1 MIRNIDSI
9 IAMYFSSSK
18 VDRVKGKNWYSNA
31 YSIACTLG
39 KKYDVHSN
47 TVSAVISA
55 LSPSNKWNRN
65 VEDAEMMLR
74 ANAYDL
80 DLNDCKPCTY
90 KGQKAKAIAII
101 TQNLKD
107 DDSLKAILSGQKTK
121 SFYANIST
129 NGKTTDCTIDGHSY
143 NVWNGTVTTLRDV
156 PNMTPKTYKLIQ
168 DDYRKAAMEISSIT
182 ESETGEILT
191 ASEIQAITWVAY
203 RRIHKNLI

>member
-39 KKYDVHSN
+39 KKYGVHSN

-80 DLNDCKPCTY
+80 DLTECKPSTY
-90 KGQKAKAIAII
+90 GKQKLKAIAILEGNVSDDE
-101 TQNLKD
+101 TLKR
-107 DDSLKAILSGQKTK
+107 ILSGQKTK

-129 NGKTTDCTIDGHSY
+129 NGKTTDCTIDGHAY
-143 NVWNGTVTTLRDV
+143 NIWNGTVTSLGDV
-156 PNMTPKTYKLIQ
+156 PNMTPKTYKMIQ
-168 DDYRKAAMEISSIT
+168 EDYRKAAIEISSIT

>member
-1 MIRNIDSI
+1 
-9 IAMYFSSSK
+9 MYFSSSK

-39 KKYDVHSN
+39 KKYGVHSN

-80 DLNDCKPCTY
+80 NLIECKPSTY
-90 KGQKAKAIAII
+90 GKQKLKAIAII
-101 TQNLKD
+101 EGNVSNDETLKR
-107 DDSLKAILSGQKTK
+107 ILSGQKTK

-129 NGKTTDCTIDGHSY
+129 NGKTTDCTVDGHAY
-143 NVWNGTVTTLRDV
+143 NIWNGTVTNLNDV
-156 PNMTPKTYKLIQ
+156 PNMTPKTYKMIQ
-168 DDYRKAAMEISSIT
+168 EDYRQAAIEISAIT

>member
-1 MIRNIDSI
+1 MTRHIDSI

-18 VDRVKGKNWYSNA
+18 VDRVKGKSWYSNA

-80 DLNDCKPCTY
+80 DLNECKPSTY
-90 KGQKAKAIAII
+90 GNQKLKAIAII
-101 TQNLKD
+101 EGNVSDDETLKG
-107 DDSLKAILSGQKTK
+107 ILNGQKTK

-129 NGKTTDCTIDGHSY
+129 NGKTDDCTIDGHAY
-143 NVWNGTVTTLRDV
+143 NVWNGTVTNLNDV
-156 PNMTPKTYKLIQ
+156 PGMTPKTYRMIQ
-168 DDYRKAAMEISSIT
+168 DDYRTAAKIISEI
-182 ESETGEILT
+182 EGETLK

>member
-1 MIRNIDSI
+1 MTQHIDSI

-18 VDRVKGKNWYSNA
+18 VDRVKGKSWYSNA

-39 KKYDVHSN
+39 KKYNCTSN

-80 DLNDCKPCTY
+80 DLTECKPSTY
-90 KGQKAKAIAII
+90 GNQKLKAIAII
-101 TQNLKD
+101 EGNVSDDETLKG
-107 DDSLKAILSGQKTK
+107 ILNGQKTK

-129 NGKTTDCTIDGHSY
+129 NGKTDDCTIDGHSY
-143 NVWNGTVTTLRDV
+143 NVWNGTVTNLNDV
-156 PNMTPKTYKLIQ
+156 PGMTPKTYRMIQ
-168 DDYRKAAMEISSIT
+168 DDYRTAAKIISEI
-182 ESETGEILT
+182 EGETLK

>member
-1 MIRNIDSI
+1 MTRHIDSI

-39 KKYDVHSN
+39 KKYGVHSN

-74 ANAYDL
+74 ANSYDL
-80 DLNDCKPCTY
+80 DLTECKPSTY
-90 KGQKAKAIAII
+90 GKQKLKAIAILEGNVSNDE
-101 TQNLKD
+101 TLKG
-107 DDSLKAILSGQKTK
+107 ILSGQKTK

-129 NGKTTDCTIDGHSY
+129 NGKTTDCTIDGHAY
-143 NVWNGTVTTLRDV
+143 NIWNGTVTNLNDV
-156 PNMTPKTYKLIQ
+156 PNMTPKTYKMIQ
-168 DDYRKAAMEISSIT
+168 EDYRKAAIEISAIT

>member
-1 MIRNIDSI
+1 MTQHIDSI
-9 IAMYFSSSK
+9 IAMYFRSSK
-18 VDRVKGKNWYSNA
+18 VDRVKGKGWYSNA

-39 KKYDVHSN
+39 KKYGVTSN

-80 DLNDCKPCTY
+80 DLTECKPSTY
-90 KGQKAKAIAII
+90 GNQKLKAIAII
-101 TQNLKD
+101 EGNVSD
-107 DDSLKAILSGQKTK
+107 DDSLKGILNGQKTK

-129 NGKTTDCTIDGHSY
+129 NGKTDDCTIDGHSY
-143 NVWNGTVTTLRDV
+143 NVWNGTVTNLNDV
-156 PNMTPKTYKLIQ
+156 PGMTPKTYRMIQ
-168 DDYRKAAMEISSIT
+168 DDYRTAAKIISEI
-182 ESETGEILT
+182 EGETLK

>member
-1 MIRNIDSI
+1 MTRHIDSI

-39 KKYDVHSN
+39 KKYGVTSN

-80 DLNDCKPCTY
+80 DLTECKPSTY
-90 KGQKAKAIAII
+90 GNQKLKAIAII
-101 TQNLKD
+101 EGNVSD
-107 DDSLKAILSGQKTK
+107 DDSLKGILNGQKTK

-129 NGKTTDCTIDGHSY
+129 NGKTDDCTIDGHSY
-143 NVWNGTVTTLRDV
+143 NVWNGTVTNLNDV
-156 PNMTPKTYKLIQ
+156 PGMTPKTYRMIQ
-168 DDYRKAAMEISSIT
+168 DDYRTAAKIISEI
-182 ESETGEILT
+182 EGETLK

>member
-1 MIRNIDSI
+1 MTQHIDSI
-9 IAMYFSSSK
+9 IAMYFRSSK
-18 VDRVKGKNWYSNA
+18 VDRVKGKGWYSNA

-39 KKYDVHSN
+39 KKYGVTSN

-80 DLNDCKPCTY
+80 DLNECKPSTY
-90 KGQKAKAIAII
+90 GNQKLKAIAII
-101 TQNLKD
+101 EGNVSDDETLKG
-107 DDSLKAILSGQKTK
+107 ILNGQKTK

-129 NGKTTDCTIDGHSY
+129 NGKTDDCTIDGHSY
-143 NVWNGTVTTLRDV
+143 NVWNGTVTNLNDV
-156 PNMTPKTYKLIQ
+156 PGMTPKTYRMIQ
-168 DDYRKAAMEISSIT
+168 DDYRTAAKIISEI
-182 ESETGEILT
+182 EGETLK
-191 ASEIQAITWVAY
+191 ASEVQAITWVAY

>member
-1 MIRNIDSI
+1 MTQHIDSI
-9 IAMYFSSSK
+9 IAMYFRSSK
-18 VDRVKGKNWYSNA
+18 VDRVKGKGWYSNA

-39 KKYDVHSN
+39 KKYNCTSN
-47 TVSAVISA
+47 TASAIISA

-80 DLNDCKPCTY
+80 DLTECKPSTY
-90 KGQKAKAIAII
+90 GKQKEKAIAII

-129 NGKTTDCTIDGHSY
+129 NGKTTDCTIDGHAY
-143 NVWNGTVTTLRDV
+143 NIWNGTVTNLNDV
-156 PNMTPKTYKLIQ
+156 PNMTPKTYKMIQ
-168 DDYRKAAMEISSIT
+168 EDYRKAAVEISSIT

>member
-1 MIRNIDSI
+1 MTRHIDSI

-39 KKYDVHSN
+39 KKYGVHSN

-80 DLNDCKPCTY
+80 DLTECKPSTY
-90 KGQKAKAIAII
+90 GKQKLKAIAILEGNVSNDE
-101 TQNLKD
+101 TLKG
-107 DDSLKAILSGQKTK
+107 ILSGQKTK

-129 NGKTTDCTIDGHSY
+129 NGKTTDCTIDGHAY
-143 NVWNGTVTTLRDV
+143 NIWNGTVTNLNDV
-156 PNMTPKTYKLIQ
+156 PGMTPKTYKMIQ
-168 DDYRKAAMEISSIT
+168 EDYRKAAIEISAIT

>member
-1 MIRNIDSI
+1 MTRHIDSI

-39 KKYDVHSN
+39 KKYGVHSN

-80 DLNDCKPCTY
+80 DLTECKPSTY
-90 KGQKAKAIAII
+90 GKQKLKAIAILEG
-101 TQNLKD
+101 NVSDDEVLKR
-107 DDSLKAILSGQKTK
+107 ILSGQKTK

-129 NGKTTDCTIDGHSY
+129 NGKTTDCTIDGHAY
-143 NVWNGTVTTLRDV
+143 NIWNGTVTNLNDV
-156 PNMTPKTYKLIQ
+156 PNMTPKTYKMIQ
-168 DDYRKAAMEISSIT
+168 EDYRKAAIEISSIT

-191 ASEIQAITWVAY
+191 ASEIQAIT
-203 RRIHKNLI
+203 

>member
-1 MIRNIDSI
+1 MTQHLDSI

-18 VDRVKGKNWYSNA
+18 VDRVKGKSWYSNA
-31 YSIACTLG
+31 YSIACTLA
-39 KKYDVHSN
+39 KKYDTTSN

-80 DLNDCKPCTY
+80 DLTECKPSTY
-90 KGQKAKAIAII
+90 GNQKLKAIAII
-101 TQNLKD
+101 EGSVSDDETLKG
-107 DDSLKAILSGQKTK
+107 ILNGQKTK

-129 NGKTTDCTIDGHSY
+129 NGKTDDCTIDGHSY
-143 NVWNGTVTTLRDV
+143 NVWNGTVTNLNDV
-156 PNMTPKTYKLIQ
+156 PGMTPKTYRMIQ
-168 DDYRKAAMEISSIT
+168 DDYRTAAKIISEI
-182 ESETGEILT
+182 EGETLT

>member
-9 IAMYFSSSK
+9 IAMYFRSSK

-39 KKYDVHSN
+39 KKYDTHSN

-80 DLNDCKPCTY
+80 DLNDCKPSTY
-90 KGQKAKAIAII
+90 GKQKEKAIAII
-101 TQNLKD
+101 TQNASD
-107 DDSLKAILSGQKTK
+107 DETLKAILSCLLYT
-121 SFYANIST
+121 SDAA
-129 NGKTTDCTIDGHSY
+129 
-143 NVWNGTVTTLRDV
+143 
-156 PNMTPKTYKLIQ
+156 
-168 DDYRKAAMEISSIT
+168 DD
-182 ESETGEILT
+182 
-191 ASEIQAITWVAY
+191 
-203 RRIHKNLI
+203 

>member
-1 MIRNIDSI
+1 MTQHLDSI

-18 VDRVKGKNWYSNA
+18 VDRVKGKSWYSDA
-31 YSIACTLG
+31 YSIACTLA
-39 KKYDVHSN
+39 KKYNVTSN

-80 DLNDCKPCTY
+80 DLTECKPSTY
-90 KGQKAKAIAII
+90 ENQKLKAIAII
-101 TQNLKD
+101 EGSVSDDETLKG
-107 DDSLKAILSGQKTK
+107 ILNGQKTK

-129 NGKTTDCTIDGHSY
+129 NGKTDDCTIDGHSY
-143 NVWNGTVTTLRDV
+143 NVWNGTVTNLNDV
-156 PNMTPKTYKLIQ
+156 PGMTPKTYRMIQ
-168 DDYRKAAMEISSIT
+168 DDYRTAAKIISEI
-182 ESETGEILT
+182 EGETLK

>member
-1 MIRNIDSI
+1 MTQHIDSI

-39 KKYDVHSN
+39 KKYGVHSN

-80 DLNDCKPCTY
+80 DLNECKPSTY
-90 KGQKAKAIAII
+90 GNQKLKAIAII
-101 TQNLKD
+101 EGNVSDDETLKG
-107 DDSLKAILSGQKTK
+107 ILNGQKTK

-129 NGKTTDCTIDGHSY
+129 NGKTDDCTIDGHSY
-143 NVWNGTVTTLRDV
+143 NVWNLS
-156 PNMTPKTYKLIQ
+156 LIH
-168 DDYRKAAMEISSIT
+168 I
-182 ESETGEILT
+182 
-191 ASEIQAITWVAY
+191 
-203 RRIHKNLI
+203 

>member
-1 MIRNIDSI
+1 MTRHIDSI

-39 KKYDVHSN
+39 KKYGVHSN

-74 ANAYDL
+74 ANSYDL
-80 DLNDCKPCTY
+80 DLTECKPSTY
-90 KGQKAKAIAII
+90 GKQKLKAIAILEGNVSDDE
-101 TQNLKD
+101 TLKG
-107 DDSLKAILSGQKTK
+107 ILNGQKTK

-129 NGKTTDCTIDGHSY
+129 NGKTDDCTIDGHSY
-143 NVWNGTVTTLRDV
+143 NVWNGTVTNLNDV
-156 PNMTPKTYKLIQ
+156 PGMTPKTYRMIQ
-168 DDYRKAAMEISSIT
+168 DDYRTAAKIISEI
-182 ESETGEILT
+182 EGETLK

>member
-1 MIRNIDSI
+1 MTRHIDSI
-9 IAMYFSSSK
+9 IAMYFRSSK
-18 VDRVKGKNWYSNA
+18 VDRVKGKGWYSNA

-39 KKYDVHSN
+39 KKYGVHSN

-80 DLNDCKPCTY
+80 DLTECKPSTY
-90 KGQKAKAIAII
+90 GKQKLKAIAILEGNVSDDE
-101 TQNLKD
+101 TLKR
-107 DDSLKAILSGQKTK
+107 ILSGQKTK

-129 NGKTTDCTIDGHSY
+129 NGKTTDCTIDGHAY
-143 NVWNGTVTTLRDV
+143 NIWNGTVTSLGDV
-156 PNMTPKTYKLIQ
+156 PNMTPKTYKMIQ
-168 DDYRKAAMEISSIT
+168 EDYRKAAIEISSIT

>member
-1 MIRNIDSI
+1 MTRHIDSI

-39 KKYDVHSN
+39 KKYDTHSN

-80 DLNDCKPCTY
+80 DLTECKPSTY
-90 KGQKAKAIAII
+90 GNQKLKAIAII
-101 TQNLKD
+101 EGNVSD
-107 DDSLKAILSGQKTK
+107 DDSLKGILNGQKTK

-129 NGKTTDCTIDGHSY
+129 NGKTDDCTIDGHSY
-143 NVWNGTVTTLRDV
+143 NVWNGTVTNLNDV
-156 PNMTPKTYKLIQ
+156 PGMTPKTYRMIQ
-168 DDYRKAAMEISSIT
+168 DDYRTAAKIISEI
-182 ESETGEILT
+182 EGETLK

>member
-1 MIRNIDSI
+1 MTRHIDSI

-39 KKYDVHSN
+39 KKYGVHSN

-55 LSPSNKWNRN
+55 LSPTNKWNKN

-74 ANAYDL
+74 ASAYDL
-80 DLNDCKPCTY
+80 DLTECKPSTY
-90 KGQKAKAIAII
+90 GKQKLKAIAILEG
-101 TQNLKD
+101 NVSD
-107 DDSLKAILSGQKTK
+107 DDMLKRILSGQKTK

-129 NGKTTDCTIDGHSY
+129 NGKTTDCTIDGHAY
-143 NVWNGTVTTLRDV
+143 NVWNGTVTNLKGV
-156 PNMTPKTYKLIQ
+156 PGMTPKTYKMIQ
-168 DDYRKAAMEISSIT
+168 EDYRKAAIEISSIT

>member
-1 MIRNIDSI
+1 MTRHIDSI

-39 KKYDVHSN
+39 KKYGVHSN

-80 DLNDCKPCTY
+80 DLNECKPSTY
-90 KGQKAKAIAII
+90 GNQKLKAIAII
-101 TQNLKD
+101 EGNVSDDETLKG
-107 DDSLKAILSGQKTK
+107 ILNGQKTK

-129 NGKTTDCTIDGHSY
+129 NGKTDDCNIDGHSY
-143 NVWNGTVTTLRDV
+143 NVWNGTVTILNDV
-156 PNMTPKTYKLIQ
+156 PGMTPKTYRMIQ
-168 DDYRKAAMEISSIT
+168 DDYRTAAKIISEI
-182 ESETGEILT
+182 EGETLK
-191 ASEIQAITWVAY
+191 ASEVQAITWVAY

>member
-1 MIRNIDSI
+1 MTQHIDSI
-9 IAMYFSSSK
+9 IAMYFRSSK
-18 VDRVKGKNWYSNA
+18 VDRVKGKGWYSNA

-39 KKYDVHSN
+39 KKYGVTSN

-80 DLNDCKPCTY
+80 DLTECKPSTY
-90 KGQKAKAIAII
+90 GNQKLKAIAII
-101 TQNLKD
+101 EGNVSDDETLKG
-107 DDSLKAILSGQKTK
+107 ILNGQKTK

-129 NGKTTDCTIDGHSY
+129 NGKTDDCTIDGHSY
-143 NVWNGTVTTLRDV
+143 NVWNGTVTNLNDV
-156 PNMTPKTYKLIQ
+156 PGMTPKTYRMIQ
-168 DDYRKAAMEISSIT
+168 DDYRTAAKIISEI
-182 ESETGEILT
+182 EGETLK
-191 ASEIQAITWVAY
+191 ASEVQAITWVAY

>member
-1 MIRNIDSI
+1 MTRHIDSI

-39 KKYDVHSN
+39 KKYGVHSN

-80 DLNDCKPCTY
+80 DLTECKPSTY
-90 KGQKAKAIAII
+90 GKQKLKAIAILEG
-101 TQNLKD
+101 NVSDDEVLKR
-107 DDSLKAILSGQKTK
+107 ILSGQKTK

-129 NGKTTDCTIDGHSY
+129 NGKTTDCTIDGHAY
-143 NVWNGTVTTLRDV
+143 NIWIGTVTNLNDV
-156 PNMTPKTYKLIQ
+156 PNMTPKTYKMIQ
-168 DDYRKAAMEISSIT
+168 EDYRKAAVEISSIT

-203 RRIHKNLI
+203 RRTHKNLI

>member
-1 MIRNIDSI
+1 MTLHIDSI

-39 KKYDVHSN
+39 KKYGVHSN

-74 ANAYDL
+74 ANAYVL
-80 DLNDCKPCTY
+80 DLTECKPSTY
-90 KGQKAKAIAII
+90 GKQKEKAIAII

-107 DDSLKAILSGQKTK
+107 DDSLKAILSGQKTNP
-121 SFYANIST
+121 F
-129 NGKTTDCTIDGHSY
+129 
-143 NVWNGTVTTLRDV
+143 
-156 PNMTPKTYKLIQ
+156 MLIL
-168 DDYRKAAMEISSIT
+168 ALT
-182 ESETGEILT
+182 EKPLIALLMVILT
-191 ASEIQAITWVAY
+191 TYGMGQ
-203 RRIHKNLI
+203 

>member
-1 MIRNIDSI
+1 
-9 IAMYFSSSK
+9 MYFSSSK
-18 VDRVKGKNWYSNA
+18 VDRVKGKSWYSNA

-39 KKYDVHSN
+39 KKYNCTSN

-80 DLNDCKPCTY
+80 DLTECKPSTY
-90 KGQKAKAIAII
+90 GNQKLKAIAII
-101 TQNLKD
+101 EGNVSDDETLKG
-107 DDSLKAILSGQKTK
+107 ILNGQKTK

-129 NGKTTDCTIDGHSY
+129 NGKTDDCTIDGHSY
-143 NVWNGTVTTLRDV
+143 NVWNGTVTNLNDV
-156 PNMTPKTYKLIQ
+156 PGMTPKTYRMIQ
-168 DDYRKAAMEISSIT
+168 DDYRTAAKIISEI
-182 ESETGEILT
+182 EGETLK

>member
-1 MIRNIDSI
+1 MTRHIDSI

-74 ANAYDL
+74 ANAYEL
-80 DLNDCKPCTY
+80 DLNDCKPSTY
-90 KGQKAKAIAII
+90 KGQKAKAIKII
-101 TQNLKD
+101 TENVSD
-107 DDSLKAILSGQKTK
+107 DESLKAILSGPV
-121 SFYANIST
+121 
-129 NGKTTDCTIDGHSY
+129 SY
-143 NVWNGTVTTLRDV
+143 THLR
-156 PNMTPKTYKLIQ
+156 
-168 DDYRKAAMEISSIT
+168 AH
-182 ESETGEILT
+182 ET
-191 ASEIQAITWVAY
+191 
-203 RRIHKNLI
+203 

>member
-1 MIRNIDSI
+1 MTQHIDSI

-18 VDRVKGKNWYSNA
+18 VDRVKGKSWYSSA

-39 KKYDVHSN
+39 KKYNCTSN
-47 TVSAVISA
+47 TASAVISA

-80 DLNDCKPCTY
+80 DLTECKPSTY
-90 KGQKAKAIAII
+90 GNQKLKAIAII
-101 TQNLKD
+101 EGNVSDDETLKG
-107 DDSLKAILSGQKTK
+107 ILNGQKTK

-129 NGKTTDCTIDGHSY
+129 NGKTDDCTIDGHSY
-143 NVWNGTVTTLRDV
+143 NVWNGTVTNLNDV
-156 PNMTPKTYKLIQ
+156 PGMTPKTYRMIQ
-168 DDYRKAAMEISSIT
+168 DDYRTAAKIISEI
-182 ESETGEILT
+182 EGETLK

>member
-1 MIRNIDSI
+1 MTRHIDSI

-39 KKYDVHSN
+39 KKYGVHSN

-80 DLNDCKPCTY
+80 DLTECKPSTY
-90 KGQKAKAIAII
+90 GKQKLKAIAILEG
-101 TQNLKD
+101 NVSDDEVLKR
-107 DDSLKAILSGQKTK
+107 ILSGQKTK

-129 NGKTTDCTIDGHSY
+129 NGKTTDCTIDGHAY
-143 NVWNGTVTTLRDV
+143 NIWNGTVTNLNDV
-156 PNMTPKTYKLIQ
+156 PNMTPKTYKMIQ
-168 DDYRKAAMEISSIT
+168 EDYRQAAIEISAIT

>member
-1 MIRNIDSI
+1 MTRHIDSI

-39 KKYDVHSN
+39 KKYGVHSN

-74 ANAYDL
+74 ANSYDL
-80 DLNDCKPCTY
+80 DLTECKPSTY
-90 KGQKAKAIAII
+90 GKQKLKAIAILEGNVSNDE
-101 TQNLKD
+101 TLKR
-107 DDSLKAILSGQKTK
+107 ILSGQKTK

-129 NGKTTDCTIDGHSY
+129 NGKTTDCTIDGHAY
-143 NVWNGTVTTLRDV
+143 NIWNGTVTNLNDV
-156 PNMTPKTYKLIQ
+156 PNMTPKTYKMIQ
-168 DDYRKAAMEISSIT
+168 EDYRKAAIEISAIT

>member
-1 MIRNIDSI
+1 MTQHIDSI
-9 IAMYFSSSK
+9 IAMYFRSSK
-18 VDRVKGKNWYSNA
+18 VDRVKGKGWYSNA

-39 KKYDVHSN
+39 KKYNSTSN
-47 TVSAVISA
+47 TASAIISA

-80 DLNDCKPCTY
+80 DLNECKPSTY
-90 KGQKAKAIAII
+90 GNQKLKAIAII
-101 TQNLKD
+101 EGNVSDDETLKG
-107 DDSLKAILSGQKTK
+107 ILNGQKTK

-129 NGKTTDCTIDGHSY
+129 NGKTDDCTIDGHSY
-143 NVWNGTVTTLRDV
+143 NVWNGTVTNLNDV
-156 PNMTPKTYKLIQ
+156 PGMTPKTYRMIQ
-168 DDYRKAAMEISSIT
+168 DDYRTAAKIISEI
-182 ESETGEILT
+182 EGETLK

>member
-1 MIRNIDSI
+1 MTRHIDSI

-39 KKYDVHSN
+39 KKYGVHSN

-80 DLNDCKPCTY
+80 DLTECKPSTY
-90 KGQKAKAIAII
+90 GKQKLKAIAII
-101 TQNLKD
+101 EGNVSNDETLKR
-107 DDSLKAILSGQKTK
+107 ILSGQKTK

-129 NGKTTDCTIDGHSY
+129 NGKTTDCTVDGHAY
-143 NVWNGTVTTLRDV
+143 NIWNGTVTNLNDV
-156 PNMTPKTYKLIQ
+156 PNMTPKTYKMIQ
-168 DDYRKAAMEISSIT
+168 EDYRQAAIEISAIT